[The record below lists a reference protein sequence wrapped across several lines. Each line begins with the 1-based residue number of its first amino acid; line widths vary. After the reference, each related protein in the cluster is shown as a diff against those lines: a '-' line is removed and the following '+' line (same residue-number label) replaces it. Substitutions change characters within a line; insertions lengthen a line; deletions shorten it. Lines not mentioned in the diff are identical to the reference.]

1 MAEWSKAP
9 DSRHSLT
16 SFIGSIWRILVL
28 VWGRGFKSHFWQNFC
43 HTFGRFRQNVYNIV
57 YSQAVTHPSTNT
69 TQCHLTTVIERELV
83 LSTWYGRRQW
93 WRLTIGHVLKNIQ
106 VELSQKV
113 WAGFPLSWNTLHK
126 SHLMATLDNTSYTP
140 KYKCRGSGFQSPKYW
155 QRFKQDVQYLN
166 KKMSTTS
173 CIPRRSP
180 IQVLTRLDVA

>member
-1 MAEWSKAP
+1 M
-9 DSRHSLT
+9 
-16 SFIGSIWRILVL
+16 
-28 VWGRGFKSHFWQNFC
+28 WQNFC

-69 TQCHLTTVIERELV
+69 TQCCLTSVIGRELV

-155 QRFKQDVQYLN
+155 QRFKQDVQNLN